1 MGRLKM
7 RFSVTWPIIS
17 GVLSLI
23 LFLLAIL
30 LDSAV
35 LGLVAISL
43 GLLTLAA
50 VFRSSS
56 DRLRRPASRWFS
68 SGNVHQVFEGE
79 LSNLDSTARKVNDRE
94 NH

>member
-7 RFSVTWPIIS
+7 RFTVTWPIIS

-23 LFLLAIL
+23 LLLLAIL
-30 LDSAV
+30 LDSGV
-35 LGLVAISL
+35 LGFVAISL

-56 DRLRRPASRWFS
+56 DRDRRPASRWFGA
-68 SGNVHQVFEGE
+68 GNVHQLYEGE
-79 LSNLDSTARKVNDRE
+79 LSNLDPTARNVNDRE